1 MPKCMPE
8 RDRTCFWLA
17 GRLAGGWLHA
27 NLRTENSESQS
38 VDLLLIEKRACMGS
52 LLSSLDFV
60 PGPDLGMRCCLAG
73 WRSQWLSCEQLI
85 GADETNPSRGPR
97 PPESKKNGRAVLYC
111 TYLRQK
117 WVHGLYMNSRAL

>member
-38 VDLLLIEKRACMGS
+38 VDLLLIEKRACMGGRT
-52 LLSSLDFV
+52 V
-60 PGPDLGMRCCLAG
+60 RPDCKAQTVHVHVLVFGFQNNGSNLTV
-73 WRSQWLSCEQLI
+73 QKTEVQK
-85 GADETNPSRGPR
+85 SR
-97 PPESKKNGRAVLYC
+97 
-111 TYLRQK
+111 
-117 WVHGLYMNSRAL
+117 